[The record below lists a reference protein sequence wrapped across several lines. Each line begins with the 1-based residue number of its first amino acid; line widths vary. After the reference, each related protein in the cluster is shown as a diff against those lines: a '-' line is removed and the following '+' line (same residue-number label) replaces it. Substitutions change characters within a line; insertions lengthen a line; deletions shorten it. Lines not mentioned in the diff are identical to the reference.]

1 MENKKSKRVPAR
13 DRVRERSREDRD
25 KQRHTHT
32 YSSTLRVQEQ
42 QLSQSALTSHGRVLV
57 FYPPPLLV
65 HRMHV
70 HMNWHGHVHV
80 GGGSAL
86 RSVFPS
92 LIYITVRRL
101 RTRIQKT
108 LIDL

>member
-57 FYPPPLLV
+57 FYPPPFGAQDARAHELAWA
-65 HRMHV
+65 RAR
-70 HMNWHGHVHV
+70 G
-80 GGGSAL
+80 
-86 RSVFPS
+86 RRKCTEECFPQS
-92 LIYITVRRL
+92 YLYHSEAFKDKDSENTH
-101 RTRIQKT
+101 
-108 LIDL
+108 